1 VVLAASAPSPNL
13 GVVSQSPEVGAP
25 QQPPPGQTPPPAP
38 GFESAIRTDDSA
50 LRVFYAMSFI
60 AILIGMA
67 AKTLVDVFE
76 SSGPMQRG
84 QIVRETMVPL
94 LVSPMVFLGFM
105 QSASLKISGNG
116 GFIVL
121 LCLAFQSGF
130 FWQTVLNIKKAQ

>member
-1 VVLAASAPSPNL
+1 
-13 GVVSQSPEVGAP
+13 
-25 QQPPPGQTPPPAP
+25 
-38 GFESAIRTDDSA
+38 
-50 LRVFYAMSFI
+50 
-60 AILIGMA
+60 
-67 AKTLVDVFE
+67 
-76 SSGPMQRG
+76 MQRG